1 MLFRVFVGWWR
12 LGLLIVMSN
21 VIGWDIGGVNTK
33 VARVTGGAVRA
44 ACGRPYELQRDPGA
58 LVPLLRELAGE
69 VGGDRGGDAVS
80 AHAVTMT
87 AELSQMFRTK
97 RDGVW
102 FVLAAVEEAFPAAL
116 VRVYAVDGR
125 FLTTGE
131 ARQDPLAVASA
142 NWAATAQSIA
152 THHPDR
158 RRCDR
163 RRGADRS
170 RSARHRR
177 AGVHRRAQKGPE
189 RVGIALDL
197 EGA

>member
-1 MLFRVFVGWWR
+1 MLFRVFVFSWQ

-33 VARVTGGAVRA
+33 VARVTGGLVRG
-44 ACGRPYELQRDPGA
+44 ACARPFELQRDPGA
-58 LVPLLRELAGE
+58 LVPLLRELAAA
-69 VGGDRGGDAVS
+69 VGGGPGGDSVS

-97 RDGVW
+97 REGVS

-116 VRVYAVDGR
+116 VRVYAVAGR

-131 ARQDPLAVASA
+131 ARQDPMAVASA

-152 THHPDR
+152 THHPDALLI
-158 RRCDR
+158 DIGTTTTDLIPIVG
-163 RRGADRS
+163 GAVAAEGISIPSGLRPAS
-170 RSARHRR
+170 WCIPAR
-177 AGVHRRAQKGPE
+177 
-189 RVGIALDL
+189 
-197 EGA
+197 